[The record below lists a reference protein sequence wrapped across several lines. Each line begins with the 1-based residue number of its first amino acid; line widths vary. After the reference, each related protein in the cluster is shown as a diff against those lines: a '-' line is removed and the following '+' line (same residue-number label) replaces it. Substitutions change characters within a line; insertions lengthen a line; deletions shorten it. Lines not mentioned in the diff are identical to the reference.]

1 MGGPARPSLCG
12 LITKQDLQRG
22 VSEYPWWPAWTTKA
36 VARMNTTES
45 GLDFMTLFM
54 SLMSA
59 CALRAA
65 GYSGDHDKALSEISC
80 KSVQENTSDC
90 CGDNADVLPAQG
102 ANIEARDH
110 VASRVHA
117 KSMSEQRLVVN
128 ELVDILMHEIG
139 VEVPCV
145 HAANARVGDIP
156 HRRFRILVRIT
167 LDAAF

>member
-1 MGGPARPSLCG
+1 M
-12 LITKQDLQRG
+12 TKRFQ
-22 VSEYPWWPAWTTKA
+22 K
-36 VARMNTTES
+36 
-45 GLDFMTLFM
+45 
-54 SLMSA
+54 
-59 CALRAA
+59 
-65 GYSGDHDKALSEISC
+65 ISW
-80 KSVQENTSDC
+80 KSVQQNTGDR
-90 CGDNADVLPAQG
+90 CGSNADVLPAQG
-102 ANIEARDH
+102 ANIEARGH
-110 VASRVHA
+110 VESRVHA